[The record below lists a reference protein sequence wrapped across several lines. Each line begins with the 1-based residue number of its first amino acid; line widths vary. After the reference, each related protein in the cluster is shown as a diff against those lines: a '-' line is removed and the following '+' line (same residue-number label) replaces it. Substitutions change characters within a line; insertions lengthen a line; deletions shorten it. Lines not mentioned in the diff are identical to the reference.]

1 MKENIRAKYWNE
13 QGIYQ
18 ALVTPL
24 QALIPAEGEVPQ
36 GKKQNKHLERF
47 RKAMNCYYDLYNNGL
62 CNRARE
68 FSRLYQLPGIP
79 REIHARRNLGS
90 MLSGYTEICVDTA
103 MDDFIIKAYQEQM
116 ALGKVPTVDA
126 F

>member
-1 MKENIRAKYWNE
+1 MAKYWSE
-13 QGIYQ
+13 QGRHQ

-24 QALIPAEGEVPQ
+24 QALIPAVGEVPQ

-68 FSRLYQLPGIP
+68 FSRLYKLAGVP
-79 REIHARRNLGS
+79 REIKARRYQAS
-90 MLSGYTEICVDTA
+90 MLSFYTEICVDTA
-103 MDDFIIKAYQEQM
+103 MDDFIRLAYQEQM
-116 ALGKVPTVDA
+116 ALGKVPTIELA
-126 F
+126 

>member
-1 MKENIRAKYWNE
+1 MAKYWSNE
-13 QGIYQ
+13 GKHQ
-18 ALVTPL
+18 ALADTL
-24 QALIPAEGEVPQ
+24 QALIPAIGEVPD
-36 GKKQNKHLERF
+36 GKKRNKHLERF

-68 FSRLYQLPGIP
+68 FSRLYKLSGIP
-79 REIHARRNLGS
+79 REIRERRHLGS
-90 MLSGYTEICVDTA
+90 MLSLYTEICVDDA
-103 MDDFIIKAYQEQM
+103 MDTFIRQAYQEQM

>member
-1 MKENIRAKYWNE
+1 MAKYWNE
-13 QGIYQ
+13 QGTYQ

-24 QALIPAEGEVPQ
+24 QALIPAVGEVPQ

-68 FSRLYQLPGIP
+68 FSRLYKISGVP
-79 REIHARRNLGS
+79 REINARRYQAS
-90 MLSGYTEICVDTA
+90 FLSFYTQICIDTA

-116 ALGKVPTVDA
+116 ALGKVPMVDA

>member
-1 MKENIRAKYWNE
+1 MAKYWSNE
-13 QGIYQ
+13 GKHQ
-18 ALVTPL
+18 ALADTL
-24 QALIPAEGEVPQ
+24 QALIPAIGEVPD

-68 FSRLYQLPGIP
+68 FSRLYKLSGIP
-79 REIHARRNLGS
+79 REIRERRHLGS
-90 MLSGYTEICVDTA
+90 MLSLYTEICVDDA
-103 MDDFIIKAYQEQM
+103 MDTFIRQAYQEQM